1 MRPIRSVLPLVVLRT
16 RSPALTDARVHAEV
30 RELADVWI
38 RHDLEGQGGERRIGI
53 GVARQL
59 LLGLRVETLDRG
71 DVERARQV
79 VDHRVEQRLHALVLE
94 RRAEQHRGQR
104 IGERA
109 RAERALDHLR
119 GHERLVGEVGL
130 RELVVVLGDRVDQ
143 LMVILLRLFE
153 QLGGDLADVHLRAE
167 VVGVRDGLHLD
178 EVDDAAVVL
187 LLPDRELDRHGRRAQ
202 AVDHGLNGL
211 EEVGA
216 GAVHLVDERDPR
228 HLVLVGLAPHRLRLR
243 LHAGDGVEDGN
254 RAVEDAQAALDLH
267 RKVHVPGRIDDVDAM
282 VAPLRGGRRR
292 RDRDAALLL
301 LRHPVHRRGALV
313 HLAHLVGAAGVV
325 EDPLRRRGLAGVDV
339 RHDPDV
345 ADAVQPNAGCCA
357 AHVSLTSGSA
367 RRPCWPAPSGRCRPS
382 S

>member
-1 MRPIRSVLPLVVLRT
+1 MPAMRVWPVSSSDETRKVGSSSARRCSPVPSLSWSPFVFGSIATEITGSGKVIDSSTIGEVSTASVSPVVVCFRPTPAAMSPAPISSRSSRWLACIWRMRPIRSVLPFVVLRT
-16 RSPALTDARVHAEV
+16 RSPALTAARVDAEV
-30 RELADVWI
+30 RQLADVWI

-59 LLGLRVETLDRG
+59 LLGLRVEALDRG

-109 RAERALDHLR
+109 RTKRALDHLR
-119 GHERLVGEVGL
+119 RDERLVGEVGL

-187 LLPDRELDRHGRRAQ
+187 LLPDRELDRHG
-202 AVDHGLNGL
+202 
-211 EEVGA
+211 
-216 GAVHLVDERDPR
+216 
-228 HLVLVGLAPHRLRLR
+228 
-243 LHAGDGVEDGN
+243 
-254 RAVEDAQAALDLH
+254 
-267 RKVHVPGRIDDVDAM
+267 
-282 VAPLRGGRRR
+282 VAPRRSTM
-292 RDRDAALLL
+292 D
-301 LRHPVHRRGALV
+301 
-313 HLAHLVGAAGVV
+313 
-325 EDPLRRRGLAGVDV
+325 
-339 RHDPDV
+339 
-345 ADAVQPNAGCCA
+345 
-357 AHVSLTSGSA
+357 
-367 RRPCWPAPSGRCRPS
+367 
-382 S
+382 